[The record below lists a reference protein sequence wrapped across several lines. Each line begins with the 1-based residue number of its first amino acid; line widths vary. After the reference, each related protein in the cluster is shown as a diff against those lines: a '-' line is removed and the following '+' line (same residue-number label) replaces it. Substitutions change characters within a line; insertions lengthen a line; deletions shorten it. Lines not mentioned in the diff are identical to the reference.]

1 MIRLKKTWIITQDEK
16 DQYFVDTINRIQK
29 NVEALREM
37 AIETKEQ
44 SVEVSCMRIL
54 KDLKALKIYR

>member
-1 MIRLKKTWIITQDEK
+1 MKKTWIITQDEK

-44 SVEVSCMRIL
+44 SVEVSYMRIL

>member
-1 MIRLKKTWIITQDEK
+1 MKKTWIITQDEK

-44 SVEVSCMRIL
+44 NVEVSCMRIL